1 MAPLTT
7 RAASLVAV
15 LALSGLAAGVSCRPG
30 GAPPEAPEAT
40 PTPFPDTTAAGE
52 EDCLIGGANPAAADT
67 VTVIV
72 ETVGDSARLDAAR
85 RADPL
90 VRIDCEG
97 QLRSGL
103 ATEWSADSSGRV
115 LTFVL
120 GTPPPSA
127 AEVVDAWRSPPAARL
142 LRASGVVAIVPI
154 DGQRLTVEH
163 ADPADAVPAH
173 FSDPALAVP
182 GDEQRPVLVVRTA
195 GGRDLRDAFDAGADL
210 ILTADPSLLEYAEA
224 RTDITVT
231 PMPWSVTYALVQP
244 PLGSAPAPASLVPAD
259 SAAFRDALARDAVS
273 TDARG
278 AAVPYPWAESRAGCG
293 VTVSGTAR
301 PRAAAEIVYPR
312 SDRVAREL
320 AERIVG
326 LHRGATAAR
335 GLADDEFAT
344 ALGSGAGLGYVV
356 AIPRRW
362 TPGCPE
368 GLAWPAGSKLTALI
382 DTRLRA
388 VARRTMPPLAVDGD
402 GTLHAPDTDPA
413 GP

>member
-1 MAPLTT
+1 MAPLTIRRT
-7 RAASLVAV
+7 PLLAV
-15 LALSGLAAGVSCRPG
+15 LALAGLVADVSCRPG
-30 GAPPEAPEAT
+30 GVPPEAPAA

-52 EDCLIGGANPAAADT
+52 EDCLIGGANPGVTDT
-67 VTVIV
+67 VTVVV
-72 ETVGDSARLDAAR
+72 ETTADSARLDAAQ

-97 QLRSGL
+97 QLRPGL
-103 ATEWSADSSGRV
+103 ATEWTTDTSGRV

-127 AEVVDAWRSPPAARL
+127 AEVVYAWRAPAAARL
-142 LRASGVVAIVPI
+142 LRASGVVAIVPL

-173 FSDPALAVP
+173 FADPALAVP
-182 GDEQRPVLVVRTA
+182 AADEQPVLVVRTA

-210 ILTADPSLLEYAEA
+210 ILTGDPTLLEYAAGRPEV
-224 RTDITVT
+224 TVA
-231 PMPWSVTYALVQP
+231 PMPWGVTYALVEP
-244 PLGSAPAPASLVPAD
+244 VPGRSPTPLVPPD

-278 AAVPYPWAESRAGCG
+278 AVAPAPWSQSRTGCG
-293 VTVSGTAR
+293 VS
-301 PRAAAEIVYPR
+301 PRGSAPAGSAADIVYPR

-326 LHRGATAAR
+326 LRTGAATAR
-335 GLADDEFAT
+335 GLADGEFAA
-344 ALGSGAGLGYVV
+344 ALRTGAALGYVV

-368 GLAWPAGSKLTALI
+368 GLAWPAGSRLTPLI

-388 VARRTMPPLAVDGD
+388 VARRTVPPLAVDAD
-402 GTLHAPDTDPA
+402 GTLHAPDPA